1 MYASLPDYLE
11 CAAWSSTGFNDE
23 SLDSHQ
29 FSDDAREKMAKDL
42 QNFVDLV
49 NAEIPDLEMDAEQF
63 AHDFWLT
70 RNGHGTGFWDRG
82 LGDLG
87 GKLAKLAKTFG
98 ECELHLNDS
107 TMEIEVG

>member
-1 MYASLPDYLE
+1 MYASLHDYLT
-11 CAAWSSTGFNDE
+11 CAAWSSTDFEGEF
-23 SLDSHQ
+23 LDSYQ
-29 FSDDAREKMAKDL
+29 FSENAELQMKNDL

-49 NAEIPDLEMDAEQF
+49 NAEIPDLEMDAKQF

-87 GKLAKLAKTFG
+87 DKLTKLAKTFG
-98 ECELHLNDS
+98 ECDLWVHDETQL
-107 TMEIEVG
+107 IEVG